1 MDNKIYLRI
10 RKNVMILLDDGFWT
24 LTLGDMIVF
33 QKIGQKL
40 KEVRHSNNNIK
51 YIKEDCYLTTS
62 IEYSTI
68 KNLREVVV
76 EKKDIEYYMVSKE
89 INIIDT
95 LIKIS
100 ENQYSYS
107 ISYTYSELIDRLE
120 RQDIELTS
128 FFNSAFENVTLLY
141 NRDDKINKILN

>member
-1 MDNKIYLRI
+1 VDTGSWRYDSSSKNRSKIKRSQTF
-10 RKNVMILLDDGFWT
+10 KNT
-24 LTLGDMIVF
+24 
-33 QKIGQKL
+33 
-40 KEVRHSNNNIK
+40 K

-68 KNLREVVV
+68 KNIKGGLTEN
-76 EKKDIEYYMVSKE
+76 EDIEYHMVSKE

-107 ISYTYSELIDRLE
+107 RSYTYAELIDGLD
-120 RQDIELTS
+120 RQGIEIGSLVH
-128 FFNSAFENVTLLY
+128 NAFKNVSLLY
-141 NRDDKINKILN
+141 NRDCKINKILN